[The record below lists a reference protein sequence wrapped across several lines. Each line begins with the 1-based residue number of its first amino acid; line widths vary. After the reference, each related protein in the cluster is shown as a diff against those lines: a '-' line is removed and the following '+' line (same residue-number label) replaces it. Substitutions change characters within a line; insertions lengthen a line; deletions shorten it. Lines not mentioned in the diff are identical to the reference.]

1 LSVRGVCFW
10 ASAAGAAWV
19 LVGYP
24 ASLLLRRERPWSR
37 GDDLPSVTI
46 LIPAYRER
54 DTLPRKL
61 AELRNLDYPGDRL
74 DVVVMVDEDSE
85 LVGIARAA
93 HPEASVI
100 FSPDRG
106 GKSAALSRG
115 LTTARGDI
123 VVMTDAN
130 NVLERG
136 SVRAA
141 ARHFADAEVWGVA
154 GRRGEAGSAYD
165 RYESL
170 IRSLESRS
178 GSVAAMSGEFMAVR
192 RDRIPA
198 IPEHVVND
206 DFWLLCHLVRK
217 GGRAVYEPAAAS
229 SEEALPPE
237 AEIARR
243 SRMGAG
249 RVMALSELK
258 GLPTDFALRVLSH
271 KFGRLALPFLL
282 LTALLSSLSLAGRR
296 PYRGIAIAQAAVYAS
311 GVLAS
316 AGLSPPGPL
325 GRLTRAAGQF
335 LLGNVAI
342 AVGVVRGLRR
352 RQSVRWE
359 PVR

>member
-1 LSVRGVCFW
+1 MSTRAACFW

-46 LIPAYRER
+46 LIPAYTERE
-54 DTLPRKL
+54 TLPRKL
-61 AELRNLDYPGDRL
+61 TELRNLDYPSDRL
-74 DVVVMVDEDSE
+74 EVVVVVDEDAE
-85 LVGIARAA
+85 LAAIARAA

-115 LTTARGDI
+115 LATAQGDI

-130 NVLERG
+130 NVLERE

-141 ARHFADAEVWGVA
+141 ARHFADAEVWAVA

-192 RDRIPA
+192 RDRIPRSPSTSSTT
-198 IPEHVVND
+198 ISGCSVTSS
-206 DFWLLCHLVRK
+206 
-217 GGRAVYEPAAAS
+217 GR
-229 SEEALPPE
+229 E
-237 AEIARR
+237 AELSTSPRPHRPRRR
-243 SRMGAG
+243 SRPKPRSPVAPGWAPGASW
-249 RVMALSELK
+249 R
-258 GLPTDFALRVLSH
+258 
-271 KFGRLALPFLL
+271 
-282 LTALLSSLSLAGRR
+282 
-296 PYRGIAIAQAAVYAS
+296 
-311 GVLAS
+311 
-316 AGLSPPGPL
+316 SP
-325 GRLTRAAGQF
+325 
-335 LLGNVAI
+335 
-342 AVGVVRGLRR
+342 
-352 RQSVRWE
+352 S
-359 PVR
+359 